1 MRLLPELLEY
11 LKIKDL
17 YPPQKEAI
25 AIVDNG
31 ESVLMSVPTAAGK
44 TLVAYAALMKAV
56 KEKKKGIYLVPLRAL
71 AREKP
76 VEADVVVPVPD
87 SGVISAIG

>member
-1 MRLLPELLEY
+1 MLPELLEY
-11 LKIKDL
+11 LNIKEL

-25 AIVDNG
+25 AVVEKG

-56 KEKKKGIYLVPLRAL
+56 RDGKKGIF
-71 AREKP
+71 KK
-76 VEADVVVPVPD
+76 
-87 SGVISAIG
+87 